1 MQAAIVYVC
10 EKPTQRNRFGE
21 IPDGLP
27 GSSGHGMHGE
37 KRRRT
42 WETPLIPALSKTKRK
57 ARGRLGTEGETRT
70 QREGL
75 APKRGS
81 DER

>member
-1 MQAAIVYVC
+1 
-10 EKPTQRNRFGE
+10 
-21 IPDGLP
+21 
-27 GSSGHGMHGE
+27 MHGE

-42 WETPLIPALSKTKRK
+42 WEAPLIPALSETNRK

-75 APKRGS
+75 EPKRG
-81 DER
+81 DES